1 MNLSS
6 KNIVAVIALIV
17 LLVYG
22 GLKGLIYYK
31 FKNAVD
37 STSAQMRIFATLRYE
52 TISSSLLDNSVT
64 IHKVSILPSGFEDS
78 INIDAITLQT
88 QSLGYLLGGL
98 SSSRGSGR
106 GGEFP
111 ERLNITMNGLKIDLY
126 GSMVDKL
133 EQALAQLSSVIPD
146 TVQTACGNKLYLG
159 PAEYRDMGYDILD
172 SNLRFAYTFSTDGIN
187 VAMDW
192 STKDMASA
200 TLEMK
205 MSSPSHASTMALISS
220 PPQLQELAISYHDL
234 SYTQRSNEYCAKQ
247 GKYNNVA
254 EYITATSNQGD
265 AAYALQW
272 GFVPGPGIKQAYKD
286 FLANPGNIKVS
297 IRPPKGF
304 NQNTI
309 GLYKAEDLVSVLN
322 LEIIVNDKPI
332 TDLSFAFT
340 PAEST
345 SDAGAVVSIQE
356 RLENFKA
363 LLEQK
368 EIKPAEK
375 AKLKAKGP
383 TPRFHTVKMS
393 QLKPLIGKQT
403 RVYTKNNQIR
413 RGTLTGLSAKT
424 LNVTQLVHR
433 GEFTMNIDK
442 TNVKKIEVF
451 YAK

>member
-22 GLKGLIYYK
+22 GLKGLVYYK
-31 FKNAVD
+31 FKDAVD

-52 TISSSLLDNSVT
+52 SISSSLLDNSVT
-64 IHKVSILPSGFEDS
+64 IHKVSILPTGFEDS
-78 INIDAITLQT
+78 INVDEITLQT
-88 QSLGYLLGGL
+88 QSLSYLLSGL
-98 SSSRGSGR
+98 DSIRGSGR

-133 EQALAQLSSVIPD
+133 EQALSQLNGIIKD
-146 TVQTACGNKLYLG
+146 KIQTACGSKLYLG

-172 SNLRFAYTFSTDGIN
+172 SNLRFAYTFATDGIN

-200 TLEMK
+200 TLKMK
-205 MSSPSHASTMALISS
+205 MSGPSRASTMAMISN
-220 PPQLQELAISYHDL
+220 PPQLEELTISYHDL
-234 SYTQRSNEYCAKQ
+234 SYTQRSNEYCTKQ
-247 GKYNNVA
+247 GKYNNV
-254 EYITATSNQGD
+254 EDYIAAASNQDD

-286 FLANPGNIKVS
+286 FLANPDNIKVS

-309 GLYKAEDLVSVLN
+309 GLYKAEDMVSVLN
-322 LEIIVNDKPI
+322 LEIIVNDKPVR
-332 TDLSFAFT
+332 DLSFAFT

-345 SDAGAVVSIQE
+345 SDAGTVVSIQE
-356 RLENFKA
+356 RLKNFKT
-363 LLEQK
+363 LLGQK
-368 EIKPAEK
+368 EIKPVEK
-375 AKLKAKGP
+375 AKPESKGP
-383 TPRFHTVKMS
+383 APRFHQVKMS
-393 QLKPLIGKQT
+393 QLKPLIGKQA

-413 RGTLTGLSAKT
+413 RGTLTGLSAET
-424 LNVTQLVHR
+424 LNVTQQVHR